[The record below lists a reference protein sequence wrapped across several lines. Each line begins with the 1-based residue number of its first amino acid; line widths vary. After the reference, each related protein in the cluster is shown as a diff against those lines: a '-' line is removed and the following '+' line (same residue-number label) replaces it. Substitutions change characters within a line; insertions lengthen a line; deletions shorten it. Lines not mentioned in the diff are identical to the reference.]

1 MPNRNASPSPIE
13 AVARRAGVSIATV
26 SRVVNGVLNKASP
39 ATVARVQEA
48 VEALSYR
55 PASAG
60 RALRERRSRLV
71 AVLAPNLANPAM
83 AAVAASIEGALRP
96 HGLVMVAC
104 DTRDDPDV
112 QDEYLAE
119 MRAHRVRATVLLG
132 AVRSPGLNYAGLDHE
147 GPMLFVGRRHPGRPA
162 PFIGIDN
169 RQAGADAA
177 RFFLDRGLRV
187 LGMLHGAVAS
197 SATAERVQG
206 FQAQLAARGQPLPP
220 ERVLSLAGQEH
231 TGIGLL
237 ATPKLLPKGP
247 GRVGIFCSSDLI
259 AYGAHRALLA
269 HGLRVPQDV
278 TLLGF
283 DDNPLNDWLAPWLSS
298 IQVPYPAFG
307 AAVADAVGRLDSGQE
322 PHDTILP
329 HRLIVRGA

>member
-1 MPNRNASPSPIE
+1 MSVPNHNASPPPIG
-13 AVARRAGVSIATV
+13 AVAARAGVSIATV
-26 SRVVNGVLNKASP
+26 SRVVNGVRNKASP
-39 ATVARVQEA
+39 ATIARVQEA
-48 VEALSYR
+48 VDALAYR

-83 AAVAASIEGALRP
+83 AAIAASIERALRP

-104 DTRDDPDV
+104 DTRDDPDI

-132 AVRSPGLNYAGLDHE
+132 AVRSRRLFDEAPL
-147 GPMLFVGRRHPGRPA
+147 LFVGRRHPGRSA

-169 RQAGADAA
+169 RQAGIDAA
-177 RFFLDRGLRV
+177 RFFIDRGIRV
-187 LGMLHGAVAS
+187 MGMLHGAATS
-197 SATAERVQG
+197 SATAERVEGFRTHLADQG
-206 FQAQLAARGQPLPP
+206 HPLPP
-220 ERVLSLAGQEH
+220 DRILTLPGREH
-231 TGIGLL
+231 TEIGLL
-237 ATPKLLPKGP
+237 GAPGLLTREP
-247 GRVGIFCSSDLI
+247 GRVGVFCSSDLI

-269 HGLRVPQDV
+269 LGLRVPQDV

-298 IQVPYPAFG
+298 IQVPFAAFG
-307 AAVADAVGRLDSGQE
+307 AAVAAAIERLGNGDAVE
-322 PHDTILP
+322 DTILP
-329 HRLIVRGA
+329 HRLIVRDG

>member
-1 MPNRNASPSPIE
+1 MPDRYARPTPIE
-13 AVARRAGVSIATV
+13 AVARRAGVSTATV

-39 ATVARVQEA
+39 ATTARVQAA

-55 PASAG
+55 PSSAG

-83 AAVAASIEGALRP
+83 AAIAASIERALRP
-96 HGLVMVAC
+96 QGLVMAAC
-104 DTRDDPDV
+104 DTRDDSQL

-119 MRAHRVRATVLLG
+119 MQAQRVRATVLLG
-132 AVRSPGLNYAGLDHE
+132 AVRSRGLDDAA
-147 GPMLFVGRRHPGRPA
+147 PMLFVGRRHPGHAA

-169 RQAGADAA
+169 RQAGIDAA
-177 RFFLDRGLRV
+177 QFFIDRGLRV
-187 LGMLHGAVAS
+187 LGMLHGAATS

-206 FQAQLAARGQPLPP
+206 FRAHLAALGQPLAP
-220 ERVLSLAGQEH
+220 ERVRSLPGQEH

-237 ATPKLLPKGP
+237 ATPALLPKGP
-247 GRVGIFCSSDLI
+247 GRAGIFCSSDLI

-269 HGLRVPQDV
+269 HGLRVPEDV

-298 IQVPYPAFG
+298 VQVPYAAIG
-307 AAVADAVGRLDSGQE
+307 TAVADAVGRLSRGE
-322 PHDTILP
+322 AVHDVILP
-329 HRLIVRGA
+329 HRLIVRSD

>member
-1 MPNRNASPSPIE
+1 MPNRTASPSPIE

-26 SRVVNGVLNKASP
+26 SRVVNGVRNKASP
-39 ATVARVQEA
+39 ATTARVQEA
-48 VEALSYR
+48 VAALSYR
-55 PASAG
+55 PTSAG

-83 AAVAASIEGALRP
+83 AAIAASIGGALRP
-96 HGLVMVAC
+96 HGLVMAAC
-104 DTRDDPDV
+104 DTGDDPDV
-112 QDEYLAE
+112 QDECLAE
-119 MRAHRVRATVLLG
+119 MRAQRVRATVLLG
-132 AVRSPGLNYAGLDHE
+132 AVRSRLLDQE
-147 GPMLFVGRRHPGRPA
+147 APLLFVGRRHPGRAA

-169 RQAGADAA
+169 RQAGIDAA
-177 RFFLDRGLRV
+177 QFFLDRGIRV
-187 LGMLHGAVAS
+187 LGLLHGAVTS

-206 FQAQLAARGQPLPP
+206 FQAQLAFHGRALPP
-220 ERVLSLAGQEH
+220 ERMLSLPGHEH

-237 ATPKLLPKGP
+237 AAPRLLPKGP

-269 HGLRVPQDV
+269 HGLRVPEDV

-298 IQVPYPAFG
+298 IQVPYAAFG
-307 AAVADAVGRLDSGQE
+307 TAVAAAVDRLGGGHAVEDV
-322 PHDTILP
+322 ILP
-329 HRLIVRGA
+329 HRLVVRGA